1 MKRLVTTTLAS
12 TLAAALVGAAPVQAQ
27 HQETRPVTTQSKG
40 TVLLVASS
48 TNRLELK
55 GGKVVPT
62 GYFLDELA
70 VPAQYLIAH
79 GYDVVVAT
87 PDGNTPAM
95 DAHSN
100 HPALFGNDPAALQ
113 QALGFVLTHPT
124 MQKPR
129 RLADVVREGLGGY
142 AAVYVPGGHAPMNDL
157 MQDPDL
163 GRILRAF
170 HAAGTPTA
178 LLCHG
183 PIATLAALP
192 QAAAFR
198 QALVAGD
205 AAAAKTTGQGWQY
218 AGYRM
223 TIYSNSEEQPIQ
235 RDVLHGDLQFYVAD
249 ALRAAGGRVEHGPD
263 NDPFVVQDRELITG
277 QNPSSDH
284 RIAETL
290 VRVLDERAGRRA
302 DAAGAGARQ

>member
-1 MKRLVTTTLAS
+1 MANHTT
-12 TLAAALVGAAPVQAQ
+12 
-27 HQETRPVTTQSKG
+27 KG

-48 TNRLELK
+48 TNRLQLK
-55 GGKVVPT
+55 GDKVVPT

-70 VPAQYLIAH
+70 VPAQYLIEH

-100 HPALFGNDPAALQ
+100 AAGLFGGDNAKLQ
-113 QALGFVLTHPT
+113 QALGFVLTHPS

-129 RLADVVREGLGGY
+129 RLADVVREGLGEY

-157 MQDPDL
+157 MQDPDF
-163 GRILRAF
+163 GTILRAF
-170 HAAGTPTA
+170 HADGKPTA

-192 QAAAFR
+192 RAAAYR

-205 AAAAKTTGQGWQY
+205 SAALKASSQGWQY

-235 RDVLHGDLQFYVAD
+235 RDVLHGELQFYVAD
-249 ALRAAGGRVEHGPD
+249 ALRAAGAVVEKGPD

-290 VRVLDERAGRRA
+290 VRVLDAREAGVA
-302 DAAGAGARQ
+302 EATSASARP